1 MKLPKTIRQETYKR
15 ALGELL
21 ASSKVA
27 HTIAKRWK
35 VLAFALSKEWP
46 SKVSPESSF
55 YSFLEDVVYID
66 RKIRKLTEG
75 DDQENKDIAEQE
87 WQIENGFE
95 PGANQKLPLPESN
108 YQSSG
113 YGG

>member
-1 MKLPKTIRQETYKR
+1 MKKAKTLRQETYKKTL
-15 ALGELL
+15 AELL
-21 ASSKVA
+21 ASSKEA
-27 HTIAKRWK
+27 HTIAKKYK
-35 VLAFALSKEWP
+35 VLAYALSKEWP
-46 SKVSPESSF
+46 SKVSPDSSF

-87 WQIENGFE
+87 WIADNYEL
-95 PGANQKLPLPESN
+95 GANQKLPLPESN